1 MRYRLATFS
10 QVDGLAYA
18 SLARSEF
25 RRYVIYRDSLMAQG
39 EETDQLFALLWLFVF
54 EQYERGPGMTVH

>member
-1 MRYRLATFS
+1 
-10 QVDGLAYA
+10 LAYE

-25 RRYVIYRDSLMAQG
+25 RRYVTYRDSLMAQG
-39 EETDQLFALLWLFVF
+39 EAPQQLFALLWQFVF

>member
-1 MRYRLATFS
+1 
-10 QVDGLAYA
+10 
-18 SLARSEF
+18 
-25 RRYVIYRDSLMAQG
+25 MAQG